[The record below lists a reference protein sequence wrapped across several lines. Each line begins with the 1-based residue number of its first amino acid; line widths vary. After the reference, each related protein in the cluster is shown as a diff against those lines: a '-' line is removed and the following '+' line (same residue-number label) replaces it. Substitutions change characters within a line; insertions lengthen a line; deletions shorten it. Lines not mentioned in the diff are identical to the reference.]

1 VLASLKEVEGV
12 EEAKVDH
19 SGRYF
24 LLVLEPGAEPRRAV
38 DDARRWLEDAERVE
52 PSFEATLLDGYR
64 EGEKWFGPRDAEQLS
79 REEARHLAER
89 EGRAAAAAL
98 GLDAERAEKLVRVL
112 EEELARAFERIHA
125 AGGGLGERADAEFAA
140 AAARLVERSAAFLT
154 TDEVRRLREHSEVR
168 LREQGR

>member
-1 VLASLKEVEGV
+1 MLASLQEVEGV
-12 EEAKVDH
+12 AEAKVDH

-38 DDARRWLEDAERVE
+38 EQARRWLEDAERVE
-52 PSFEATLLDGYR
+52 PSVEAALVEGYR
-64 EGEKWFGPRDAEQLS
+64 DGERWFGPRDAERLS
-79 REEARHLAER
+79 REEARHLAES

-112 EEELARAFERIHA
+112 EQELARAFERIHA

-140 AAARLVERSAAFLT
+140 AAARFVERSAAFLT
-154 TDEVRRLREHSEVR
+154 PDEARRLRERAEQR
-168 LREQGR
+168 LRE